1 MSTCLILDCFSL
13 VYRSFFG
20 LPTSIRRQDGQIIN
34 AVLGFYNTLTSL
46 MRQFQP
52 DYLFVASDHPSPT
65 FRHELFPAYYEH
77 RPPMPEELRGQIE
90 LIEEVIASFSI
101 PLVSLAGYEADDIM
115 GTMSHYAPAD
125 THCYL
130 VTTDRDALQLVS
142 ERVTVVVPNSRANKL
157 FTPESGRY
165 ELGVPPERVPDY
177 KALVGDSSDNIPG
190 IPLVGPKT
198 AVRWLD
204 MFGSLD
210 ELIKNADLLPGKA
223 GQNLAQQQEEAHL
236 YRELATIERS
246 VPTYCCW
253 QAGRLAFAEEDVR
266 RTLDSL
272 GIRAAVPEIG

>member
-65 FRHELFPAYYEH
+65 FRHELFPAYKEH

-157 FTPESGRY
+157 FTPEIVRY

-177 KALVGDSSDNIPG
+177 KALV
-190 IPLVGPKT
+190 
-198 AVRWLD
+198 
-204 MFGSLD
+204 
-210 ELIKNADLLPGKA
+210 
-223 GQNLAQQQEEAHL
+223 
-236 YRELATIERS
+236 
-246 VPTYCCW
+246 
-253 QAGRLAFAEEDVR
+253 
-266 RTLDSL
+266 
-272 GIRAAVPEIG
+272 